1 MVPLSRESGIPTS
14 IDSARVHLPIEGYT
28 AWPQLLRLVA
38 AASVIT
44 VLMISF
50 ILTLF
55 GPTAVAINV
64 QALIIGLVCV
74 VVFEMVLVRRLIIP
88 MNGDYGRFRI
98 SDGRVDLY
106 PLTTMGLSVTTRPQS
121 IPMQDFDGIAVQ
133 TMAVKGSETKFM
145 VTLMHPQ
152 RANMVRVRSF
162 TARIDAEKFAR
173 ALADEVSLK
182 VIPATY

>member
-1 MVPLSRESGIPTS
+1 
-14 IDSARVHLPIEGYT
+14 
-28 AWPQLLRLVA
+28 
-38 AASVIT
+38 
-44 VLMISF
+44 
-50 ILTLF
+50 
-55 GPTAVAINV
+55 
-64 QALIIGLVCV
+64 
-74 VVFEMVLVRRLIIP
+74 
-88 MNGDYGRFRI
+88 
-98 SDGRVDLY
+98 
-106 PLTTMGLSVTTRPQS
+106 
-121 IPMQDFDGIAVQ
+121 MQDFDGIAVQ

>member
-1 MVPLSRESGIPTS
+1 MVPLSRESGIPDGT
-14 IDSARVHLPIEGYT
+14 DNARIHLPIEGYT

-38 AASVIT
+38 MGSVIT

-55 GPTAVAINV
+55 GPTAVAVNV
-64 QALIIGLVCV
+64 HALIIGLVSV
-74 VVFEMVLVRRLIIP
+74 VLFEMVIVRRLIIP
-88 MNGDYGRFRI
+88 MNGDYGRYRI
-98 SDGRVDLY
+98 SDSRVDLY

-121 IPMQDFDGIAVQ
+121 IPMQDFDGITVQ
-133 TMAVKGSETKFM
+133 TMSVKGSETKYM

-152 RANMVRVRSF
+152 RANMVRVRPF
-162 TARIDAEKFAR
+162 TARVEAEKFAR

-182 VIPATY
+182 VIPPTY